1 MPCTPPGPHHP
12 AILAPARRHGNRPA
26 RVAGRRVTH
35 SMVASAG
42 MRSAGPS
49 VRSPRPE
56 QLTRQAAPGAGPHW
70 QGGAQGP
77 QPRPG
82 PPASAPSHR
91 PRTRASSR
99 RAGSIVRAARAWPRP
114 GARPAPAAAAQARP
128 AIGMAGRGVGS
139 RGGRGLPACLPACA
153 TSAQRSSPAALRV
166 HRRPL
171 ARSRCTAGRHGLLLL
186 PARSGLGGASSGSA
200 PCAVKSEAGGEAV
213 SSGSALAPRYLARH
227 GLGRLEA
234 PPFALQCG
242 RRAG

>member
-1 MPCTPPGPHHP
+1 MPRAPPGPHHP

-139 RGGRGLPACLPACA
+139 RGGRGLPACLPARRPL
-153 TSAQRSSPAALRV
+153 SARARPRSGSTAARSRARAALRAATGSSSSSP
-166 HRRPL
+166 RG
-171 ARSRCTAGRHGLLLL
+171 ADWAGH
-186 PARSGLGGASSGSA
+186 
-200 PCAVKSEAGGEAV
+200 
-213 SSGSALAPRYLARH
+213 H
-227 GLGRLEA
+227 QA
-234 PPFALQCG
+234 PPPAP
-242 RRAG
+242 